1 MTRCGYVAVL
11 GAPNAG
17 KSTLINALVGTK
29 VSIVSP
35 KVQTTRFRI
44 LGIVMK
50 DDAQI
55 ILVDTP
61 GIFTPKKRL
70 ERSMVSAAWGGAQDA
85 DFLCLVVDA
94 HSTYEQDT
102 LGIIEKLKDSGRK
115 AVLVLNKVDLV
126 LKEKLLAQIQRY
138 DETGLFTDIFLV
150 SALKGNGIDQV
161 LDHFAALMPESPYF
175 FPEDQVSDLPQRL
188 LAAEITREKAFVQL
202 RQELPYALTVETE
215 TWEEKDDGSVRID
228 QIIYIERDSQK
239 AMVVGKGG
247 ARIRAIGQSARIEL
261 ETLLERTVHL
271 FLHVKVKEDWSEKRG
286 FYSSVGLDFD
296 PQ

>member
-44 LGIVMK
+44 LGIAMQ

-70 ERSMVSAAWGGAQDA
+70 EKSMVAAAWGGAHDA
-85 DFLCLVVDA
+85 DFICLVIDA
-94 HSTYEQDT
+94 HSTWKEDSDA
-102 LGIIEKLKDSGRK
+102 IIEKLKATERK
-115 AVLVLNKVDLV
+115 AILILNKVDLV
-126 LKEKLLAQIQRY
+126 PREELLAKIKLY
-138 DETGLFTDIFLV
+138 DETGIFTEIFLI
-150 SALKGNGIDQV
+150 SALKGDGVIAV
-161 LDHFAALMPESPYF
+161 LDYLASLMPESPYF
-175 FPEDQVSDLPQRL
+175 FPEDQISDLPQRM
-188 LAAEITREKAFVQL
+188 LAAEITREKAFIQL

-215 TWEEKDDGSVRID
+215 TWEEREDGSVKIE
-228 QIIYIERDSQK
+228 QVIYIERDSQK

-247 ARIRAIGQSARIEL
+247 QRVRAIGQSARLEL

-271 FLHVKVKEDWSEKRG
+271 FIHVKVKEDWAEKRG
-286 FYSSVGLDFD
+286 FYSSVGLEFD
-296 PQ
+296 AE

>member
-17 KSTLINALVGTK
+17 KSTLINAMVGTK

-44 LGIVMK
+44 LGIAMQ

-70 ERSMVSAAWGGAQDA
+70 EKSMVAAAWGGAHDA
-85 DFLCLVVDA
+85 DFICLVIDA
-94 HSTYEQDT
+94 HSTWVEDSDA
-102 LGIIEKLKDSGRK
+102 IIEKLKASNRR
-115 AVLVLNKVDLV
+115 AMLILNKVDLV
-126 LKEKLLAQIQRY
+126 PKENLLAQIQRY
-138 DETGLFTDIFLV
+138 NDIGIFDEVFLV
-150 SALKGNGIDQV
+150 SALKGDGVAKILAHV
-161 LDHFAALMPESPYF
+161 AALMPESPYF
-175 FPEDQVSDLPQRL
+175 FPEDQVSDLPQRM
-188 LAAEITREKAFVQL
+188 LAAEITREKAFLQL

-215 TWEEKDDGSVRID
+215 TWEERDDGSVKID

-261 ETLLERTVHL
+261 ESLLDRVVHL
-271 FLHVKVKEDWSEKRG
+271 FIHVKVKEDWSEKRG
-286 FYSSVGLDFD
+286 FYSSVGLEFD
-296 PQ
+296 AE

>member
-44 LGIVMK
+44 LGIAMK

-55 ILVDTP
+55 VLVDTP
-61 GIFTPKKRL
+61 GIFAPKKRL
-70 ERSMVSAAWGGAQDA
+70 ERSMVAAAWGGAKDA
-85 DFLCLVVDA
+85 DFICLVVDA
-94 HSTYEQDT
+94 HSTRDED
-102 LGIIEKLKDSGRK
+102 GWAIVDKLKDTHRR
-115 AVLVLNKVDLV
+115 AILILNKVDL
-126 LKEKLLAQIQRY
+126 LPKEALLAQIQRY
-138 DETGLFTDIFLV
+138 GDAGIFDEIFMV
-150 SALKGNGIDQV
+150 SALKGDGIDKV
-161 LDHFAALMPESPYF
+161 LDHLASLMPEGPYF

-188 LAAEITREKAFVQL
+188 LAAEITREKAFLQL

-215 TWEEKDDGSVRID
+215 SWEERDDGSVKID

-247 ARIRAIGQSARIEL
+247 ARIRAIGQSSRIEL
-261 ETLLERTVHL
+261 ESLLERTVHL
-271 FLHVKVKEDWSEKRG
+271 FVHVKVKEDWAEKRG

-296 PQ
+296 PE

>member
-61 GIFTPKKRL
+61 GIFTPKKRI

-85 DFLCLVVDA
+85 DFVCLVVDA
-94 HSTYEQDT
+94 HSTWLDDT
-102 LGIIEKLKDSGRK
+102 NTIIERLKENNRR
-115 AVLVLNKVDLV
+115 AILILNKVDLV
-126 LKEKLLAQIQRY
+126 PKEKLLAQVQRFN
-138 DETGLFTDIFLV
+138 DTGVFDNVFMI
-150 SALKGNGIDQV
+150 SALKGSGIETV
-161 LDHFAALMPESPYF
+161 LNHLASLMPESPYF
-175 FPEDQVSDLPQRL
+175 FPEDQISDLPQRM
-188 LAAEITREKAFVQL
+188 LAAEITREKAFLQL

-215 TWEEKDDGSVRID
+215 TWEERDDGSVRID

-261 ETLLERTVHL
+261 EALLERTVHL
-271 FLHVKVKEDWSEKRG
+271 FLHVKVKEDWAEKRG
-286 FYSSVGLDFD
+286 FYSAVGLDFD
-296 PQ
+296 PK

>member
-35 KVQTTRFRI
+35 KVQTTRFRV
-44 LGIVMK
+44 LGIVMH

-61 GIFTPKKRL
+61 GIFTPRKRL
-70 ERSMVSAAWGGAQDA
+70 EKSMVAAAWGGAKDA
-85 DFLCLVVDA
+85 DFVCLVVDA
-94 HSTYEQDT
+94 HSTWLEDTTTIVEQ
-102 LGIIEKLKDSGRK
+102 LKQSNRK
-115 AVLVLNKVDLV
+115 AILILNKVDIVMKENL
-126 LKEKLLAQIQRY
+126 LKQAQRFN
-138 DETGLFTDIFLV
+138 ETGVFERIFMV
-150 SALKGNGIDQV
+150 SALKGNGVEDV
-161 LDHFAALMPESPYF
+161 LTYLASLMPESPYY

-188 LAAEITREKAFVQL
+188 LAAEITREKAFLQL

-215 TWEEKDDGSVRID
+215 SWEERDDGSVRID

-239 AMVVGKGG
+239 AMVVGKG
-247 ARIRAIGQSARIEL
+247 ASRIRAIGQAAREEL
-261 ETLLERTVHL
+261 EQLLERTVHL
-271 FLHVKVKEDWSEKRG
+271 FVHVKVKEDWSEKRG
-286 FYSSVGLDFD
+286 FYSSVGLDFEAD
-296 PQ
+296 

>member
-17 KSTLINALVGTK
+17 KPTLINALVGTK

-61 GIFTPKKRL
+61 GIFTPKKRI

-85 DFLCLVVDA
+85 DFVCLVVDA
-94 HSTYEQDT
+94 HSTWLDDT
-102 LGIIEKLKDSGRK
+102 NTIIERLKENNRR
-115 AVLVLNKVDLV
+115 AILILNKVDLV
-126 LKEKLLAQIQRY
+126 PKEKLLAQVQRFN
-138 DETGLFTDIFLV
+138 DTGVFDNVFMI
-150 SALKGNGIDQV
+150 SALKGSGIETV
-161 LDHFAALMPESPYF
+161 LNHLASLMPESPYF
-175 FPEDQVSDLPQRL
+175 FPEDQISDLPQRM
-188 LAAEITREKAFVQL
+188 LAAEITREKAFLQL

-215 TWEEKDDGSVRID
+215 TWEERDDGSVRID

-261 ETLLERTVHL
+261 EALLERTVHL
-271 FLHVKVKEDWSEKRG
+271 FLHVKVKEDWAEKRG
-286 FYSSVGLDFD
+286 FYSAVGLDFD
-296 PQ
+296 PK